1 MDLTQELT
9 YLKGV
14 GPSRAEILA
23 KELNI
28 TCQEDLLYYFPYKYI
43 DRSRI
48 HKIAELQQGMPYIQV
63 CGRILDFRMEGE
75 GRGKRLVA
83 RLADDTGILELVW
96 FKGVKYVESRYNTKD
111 LYLVFGKP
119 AQFGNKISLAHPD
132 LDVANEGNLRVLTG

>member
-1 MDLTQELT
+1 MDLRQELT

-28 TCQEDLLYYFPYKYI
+28 CCQEDLLYYFPYKYI

-48 HKIAELQQGMPYIQV
+48 YKIAELQSGMPYIQV

-75 GRGKRLVA
+75 GRGKR
-83 RLADDTGILELVW
+83 
-96 FKGVKYVESRYNTKD
+96 
-111 LYLVFGKP
+111 
-119 AQFGNKISLAHPD
+119 
-132 LDVANEGNLRVLTG
+132 